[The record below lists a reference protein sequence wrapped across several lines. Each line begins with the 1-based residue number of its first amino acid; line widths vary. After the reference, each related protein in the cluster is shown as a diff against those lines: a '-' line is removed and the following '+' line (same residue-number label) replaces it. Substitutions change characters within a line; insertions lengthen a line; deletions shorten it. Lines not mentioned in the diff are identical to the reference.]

1 MKDIEFKAVAFV
13 TNGDILHGH
22 YFYNVTL
29 PQALDLMKSKGIDPI
44 MNFKTTIAVY
54 PW

>member
-1 MKDIEFKAVAFV
+1 MIFKAVAFV
-13 TNGDILHGH
+13 VNGDILHGH

-29 PQALDLMKSKGIDPI
+29 PQALDLIKSKGIDPI
-44 MNFKTTIAVY
+44 VNVKMTMAVY